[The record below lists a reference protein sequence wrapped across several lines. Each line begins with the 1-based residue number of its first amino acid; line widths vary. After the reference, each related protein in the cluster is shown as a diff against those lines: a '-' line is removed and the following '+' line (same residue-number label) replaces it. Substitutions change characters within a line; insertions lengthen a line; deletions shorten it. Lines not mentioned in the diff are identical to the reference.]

1 MTIPPDAGRI
11 FREASAWGDPAA
23 WHEIATQ
30 VRREQPVL
38 RVEQEGGTP
47 FWALT
52 RYDDVMTVERNP
64 ALFTNEPGST
74 LTLVRPEPGHEVALK
89 TLINMDGEEHRVHR
103 LLVNDWFKPQSIR
116 NLEDAVNA
124 RAKQSVDEL
133 AALGGE
139 CDFARDIALHY
150 PLRVILTVLGLPESD
165 FPRMLALTQEL
176 FGSEDPEFQRPQ
188 AEQEARQMEVI
199 MDFIEYF
206 QGVVADRRA
215 NPTDD
220 LASVVANA
228 TMDGEPL
235 SDSSIFGYLLIVAT
249 AGHDTTS
256 NAVAGGMASLLKHPD
271 QLERLRANPEL
282 VGTAAEEI
290 VRWVTPVKHFMRTAQ
305 DDTEVGGQAIAKDD
319 WVYMSF
325 ASANRD
331 ESVFPDPFRFDIG
344 RTDAQS
350 LGFGFG
356 RHYCLGVHLAKM
368 EIRAFFTELMSRLD
382 SAELTGPVEYMQSA
396 LVTGPKHMPMK
407 YSLRA

>member
-1 MTIPPDAGRI
+1 MPIPHDAGRI
-11 FREASAWGDPAA
+11 FREPSAWADPAG

-30 VRREQPVL
+30 VRREQPIL

-47 FWALT
+47 FWAVT
-52 RYDDVMTVERNP
+52 RYDDVMTVERDP
-64 ALFTNEPGST
+64 RLFTNEPGST
-74 LTLVRPEPGHEVALK
+74 LTVKRPEPDHFYELK
-89 TLINMDGEEHRVHR
+89 TLINMDGEEHRAHR
-103 LLVNDWFKPQSIR
+103 LLVNEWFKPQSIR
-116 NLEDAVNA
+116 NLEDAVRA

-165 FPRMLALTQEL
+165 FDRMLALTQEL

-188 AEQEARQMEVI
+188 AEQEARQLEVI

-206 QGVVADRRA
+206 KGVVADRRA

-220 LASVVANA
+220 IASVVANA
-228 TMDGEPL
+228 TMNGEPL
-235 SDSSIFGYLLIVAT
+235 GDTSIFGYYLIIAT

-271 QLERLRANPEL
+271 QLARLQADPGL
-282 VGTAAEEI
+282 MGTATEEI

-305 DDTEVGGQAIAKDD
+305 EDTEIGGQAIAKHD
-319 WVYMSF
+319 WVYLSF

-331 ESVFPDPFRFDIG
+331 EDVFPDPFRFDVG
-344 RTDAQS
+344 RQDAQS

-368 EIRAFFTELMSRLD
+368 EIRAFFDELLSRLE

-407 YSLRA
+407 YSLRS